1 MDIPRKAPPKTKKY
15 VLTGL
20 GVAGVVFVT
29 VALSRLEPASPTVER
44 AVLWIDTVEQG
55 TMVREVRASGTL
67 VPESITWL
75 PAVTSGRIEQIYL
88 RPGAEVTPETIILE
102 LSSPDVQLEA
112 LSAQQQLENAQATLT
127 TLENDLQTQRL
138 NQEGTV
144 ATALANYNEAKRNE
158 SVFAGLDSQRRGLVS
173 ANEVTLAKDR
183 AIEAE
188 KRLEIERERLSILIE
203 SAPVRIQQ
211 QRQQIERMRGI
222 AQFHQNRIESM
233 TVRAGVSGVLQQMDW
248 EPGQWVN
255 SGQILATVSD
265 PSRLKARLRV
275 QENQA
280 RDVVVGLPVEIDPR
294 LDARAGKIRGTVFRV
309 EPAAVNAQVTVEV
322 VLEGELPRGARP
334 DLSVDGV
341 IVIDNIQDILY
352 VGRPLIGQPESTVG
366 LFRLDPDGTS
376 ASRVNV
382 KFGRASV
389 NTIEVVQGLEVGE
402 IVIISDMSQFDDTDR
417 VRIR

>member
-1 MDIPRKAPPKTKKY
+1 
-15 VLTGL
+15 
-20 GVAGVVFVT
+20 
-29 VALSRLEPASPTVER
+29 
-44 AVLWIDTVEQG
+44 
-55 TMVREVRASGTL
+55 
-67 VPESITWL
+67 
-75 PAVTSGRIEQIYL
+75 
-88 RPGAEVTPETIILE
+88 
-102 LSSPDVQLEA
+102 
-112 LSAQQQLENAQATLT
+112 
-127 TLENDLQTQRL
+127 
-138 NQEGTV
+138 
-144 ATALANYNEAKRNE
+144 
-158 SVFAGLDSQRRGLVS
+158 
-173 ANEVTLAKDR
+173 
-183 AIEAE
+183 
-188 KRLEIERERLSILIE
+188 
-203 SAPVRIQQ
+203 
-211 QRQQIERMRGI
+211 MRGI
-222 AQFHQNRIESM
+222 VQFHQNRIASM
-233 TVRAGVSGVLQQMDW
+233 TVRAGVHGVLQQMDW

-255 SGQILATVSD
+255 SGMILATVSN
-265 PSRLKARLRV
+265 PTRLKARLRV

-389 NTIEVVQGLEVGE
+389 NTIEVVQGLEVGD

>member
-15 VLTGL
+15 VLTSL
-20 GVAGVVFVT
+20 AIVGVVFVT
-29 VALSRLEPASPTVER
+29 VALANLEPAAPSVER

-75 PAVTSGRIEQIYL
+75 PAVTGGRIEQIHI
-88 RPGAEVTPETIILE
+88 RPGAAVDANTVILE
-102 LSSPDVQLEA
+102 LSNPDVQLEA
-112 LSAQQQLENAQATLT
+112 LSAQQQLESAQATLT
-127 TLENDLQTQRL
+127 TLQNNLETQRL
-138 NQEGTV
+138 NQEAAV
-144 ATALANYNEAKRNE
+144 ATALVTFNEAKRQE
-158 SVFAGLDSQRRGLVS
+158 AAFVGLDSQNLAS
-173 ANEVTLAKDR
+173 ANEVQLAKDR
-183 AIEAE
+183 AVEAE
-188 KRLEIERERLSILIE
+188 QRLQIERARLRLLIE
-203 SAPVRIQQ
+203 SAPVQIQQ

-222 AQFHQNRIESM
+222 AQFHQERIRSM
-233 TVRAGVSGVLQQMDW
+233 TVRAGVAGVLQQLDW

-265 PSRLKARLRV
+265 PTRLKAELRV

-294 LDARAGKIRGTVFRV
+294 LDARAGTIKGTVIRV

-322 VLEGELPRGARP
+322 ALEGELPRGARP
-334 DLSVDGV
+334 DLSVDGK
-341 IVIDNIQDILY
+341 IIIDNIPDILY

-366 LFRLDPDGTS
+366 MFRLDPDETS

-382 KFGRASV
+382 RFGRASV
-389 NTIEVVQGLEVGE
+389 NTIEVVQGLEVGDL
-402 IVIISDMSQFDDTDR
+402 VIISDMSQWDDVDR